1 MDWVKEIFDTAN
13 SKIRSPVLGSIVFAF
28 CAVNWKVLFY
38 LAFSNVTVVQKFDYF
53 DKNTNHWSLL
63 VIPILAGLSIS
74 WLNPW
79 IKLATLRI
87 TQKPIQNVK
96 IMQLVLAN
104 ERLIKKQHLEKSR
117 RDIVASVEEDL
128 IAKAKRDQEIL
139 QIENHELREE
149 LKNII
154 SELRKSE
161 AEAKT
166 KAKTK
171 KDVSR
176 DEFLQKRLDALIEEI
191 KIDNNLREM

>member
-1 MDWVKEIFDTAN
+1 
-13 SKIRSPVLGSIVFAF
+13 
-28 CAVNWKVLFY
+28 
-38 LAFSNVTVVQKFDYF
+38 
-53 DKNTNHWSLL
+53 
-63 VIPILAGLSIS
+63 
-74 WLNPW
+74 
-79 IKLATLRI
+79 
-87 TQKPIQNVK
+87 
-96 IMQLVLAN
+96 MQLVLAN